1 MQGPTSTLQAVKLYI
16 HYQTILLLLYNLVK
30 LLHDPCA
37 FNIYIY
43 IVILSLIIMTFI
55 CTKLPF
61 ELLKKICKKH
71 KGWTF
76 SMLIIMTRELNKI
89 AKHVAI

>member
-1 MQGPTSTLQAVKLYI
+1 
-16 HYQTILLLLYNLVK
+16 
-30 LLHDPCA
+30 
-37 FNIYIY
+37 
-43 IVILSLIIMTFI
+43 MTFI

-61 ELLKKICKKH
+61 ELLKKIYKKH

-76 SMLIIMTRELNKI
+76 SLLIIMTREMNKI

>member
-1 MQGPTSTLQAVKLYI
+1 MRGTTSTLQAVKLYI
-16 HYQTILLLLYNLVK
+16 HYQTVLLLLYNLVK
-30 LLHDPCA
+30 LLHDPCT

-43 IVILSLIIMTFI
+43 SDTELIMTFI

>member
-16 HYQTILLLLYNLVK
+16 HYQTVLLLLYNLVK
-30 LLHDPCA
+30 LLHDPCT

-43 IVILSLIIMTFI
+43 SDTELIMTFI

>member
-16 HYQTILLLLYNLVK
+16 HYQTVLLLLYNLVK
-30 LLHDPCA
+30 LLHDPCT

-43 IVILSLIIMTFI
+43 SDTELIMTFI

-61 ELLKKICKKH
+61 ELLKKKK
-71 KGWTF
+71 
-76 SMLIIMTRELNKI
+76 KI
-89 AKHVAI
+89 L

>member
-16 HYQTILLLLYNLVK
+16 HYQTVLLLLYNLVK

-43 IVILSLIIMTFI
+43 IYIYSDTELIMTFI

-61 ELLKKICKKH
+61 GLLKKN
-71 KGWTF
+71 
-76 SMLIIMTRELNKI
+76 L
-89 AKHVAI
+89 

>member
-16 HYQTILLLLYNLVK
+16 HYQTVLLLLYNLVK

-43 IVILSLIIMTFI
+43 IYSDTELIMTFI

-61 ELLKKICKKH
+61 ELLKKKK
-71 KGWTF
+71 
-76 SMLIIMTRELNKI
+76 KI
-89 AKHVAI
+89 L